1 MSRDTVDA
9 LDDGELGAL
18 LDQLLRERK
27 FDFRDY
33 KRASLKRR
41 IKKRLDAN
49 QVPSYAEYG
58 KFLGEHPE
66 EYAKLFDTLLI
77 NVTEFFRDPEAWEVI
92 EKVVL
97 PDIVSKKAPGASIRI
112 WSAGCASGEEPF
124 TIGILLAESLG
135 DAIDD
140 YEIRIYATDIDESAL
155 AEARKGMYKSEKLV
169 GIRPERLQKF
179 FTAEHDGYKISR
191 SIRQM
196 VSFGRQDLTTDAP
209 ISQLDLL
216 ICRNV
221 LMYFNGS
228 LQNRVLHRFGFALNP
243 GSYTFLGKSEGIL
256 VGSKQFKPIDSKW
269 KIYKKV

>member
-18 LDQLLRERK
+18 LDQLFRKRK

-92 EKVVL
+92 EKIVL
-97 PDIVSKKAPGASIRI
+97 PDIISKKAPGASIRI

-169 GIRPERLQKF
+169 VIRPERLQKF
-179 FTAEHDGYKISR
+179 FTVEHDGYKISR

-216 ICRNV
+216 VCRNV

-228 LQNRVLHRFGFALNP
+228 LQDRVVHRFGFAVNP
-243 GSYTFLGKSEGIL
+243 GGYIFLGKSEGIL
-256 VGSKQFKPIDSKW
+256 MGSKQFKPIDSTW